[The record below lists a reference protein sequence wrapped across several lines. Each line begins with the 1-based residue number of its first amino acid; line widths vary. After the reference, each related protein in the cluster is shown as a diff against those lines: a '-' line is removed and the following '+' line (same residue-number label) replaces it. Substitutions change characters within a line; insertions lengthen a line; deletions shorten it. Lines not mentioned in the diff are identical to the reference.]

1 MVEER
6 DGVEVSCDFCGQQ
19 DNFDPIDVEA
29 LFADS
34 AFTHRAVWLGI
45 AQVAF

>member
-6 DGVEVSCDFCGQQ
+6 GGVEVGCDFCGQQ
-19 DNFDPIDVEA
+19 YNFDPIDVEA

-34 AFTHRAVWLGI
+34 AFTPPTSDDVH
-45 AQVAF
+45 